1 MYAKALIKGLQRF
14 ISEVEKLQDSTEFY
28 MNNYYSCVIGKTLGW
43 PGFYMS
49 QREREALRVY
59 FDIRRQV
66 SEKYFA
72 SDKKDWFKPEHW
84 EVIRLFTSDVGEKI
98 TKQQWLELANAQ
110 LAKMQKI

>member
-1 MYAKALIKGLQRF
+1 M
-14 ISEVEKLQDSTEFY
+14 
-28 MNNYYSCVIGKTLGW
+28 
-43 PGFYMS
+43 
-49 QREREALRVY
+49 
-59 FDIRRQV
+59 

-98 TKQQWLELANAQ
+98 TKQQWLELANDQ

>member
-28 MNNYYSCVIGKTLGW
+28 MNSYYSCVIGKTLGW

-59 FDIRRQV
+59 TLTFVAKCQRNTLHLT
-66 SEKYFA
+66 
-72 SDKKDWFKPEHW
+72 KKTGLNLNTGK
-84 EVIRLFTSDVGEKI
+84 
-98 TKQQWLELANAQ
+98 
-110 LAKMQKI
+110 